1 MYNMLLSDD
10 GKTFA
15 KKEKWLKVADVT
27 EWVVGRWGSL
37 TQGRDRQSMES
48 NASVA
53 KCLQGMC
60 DASKTPAKDTPLVEL
75 SEDGSKVLLK
85 HTDMA
90 RLQIK
95 PLNATT
101 IPPALLG
108 QTLSAKPE
116 RERKEPKESGGGA
129 NKRKRGAGAKKEGKE
144 AGKEAPEPHS
154 SAIPMSECKL
164 PDKYRLLPVP
174 KADAAGAQREDVVQ
188 LSRAARAPQV
198 ALKDEKSG
206 DALYTA
212 CAAAAAHAHSPP
224 PPPPPPPP
232 LWTTDHSREH
242 PTRPHRRA
250 CSRAHPRPARTPP
263 EFNTGRAPRA
273 TGWCARRTASRAA
286 RGTSPGRN
294 SRPAGPDTWPSAQ
307 AEGTLLRAGGG
318 RAAPADGPCPLSIL
332 AAQVL

>member
-212 CAAAAAHAHSPP
+212 CAAAAARTLSSSSSSSSSSLDHRPQPRASDTPP
-224 PPPPPPPP
+224 SACLLTHPP
-232 LWTTDHSREH
+232 T
-242 PTRPHRRA
+242 
-250 CSRAHPRPARTPP
+250 PRPRAAGILHRT
-263 EFNTGRAPRA
+263 GSKGYRMVRA
-273 TGWCARRTASRAA
+273 THGVSSGSWHLTGS
-286 RGTSPGRN
+286 
-294 SRPAGPDTWPSAQ
+294 
-307 AEGTLLRAGGG
+307 E
-318 RAAPADGPCPLSIL
+318 
-332 AAQVL
+332 